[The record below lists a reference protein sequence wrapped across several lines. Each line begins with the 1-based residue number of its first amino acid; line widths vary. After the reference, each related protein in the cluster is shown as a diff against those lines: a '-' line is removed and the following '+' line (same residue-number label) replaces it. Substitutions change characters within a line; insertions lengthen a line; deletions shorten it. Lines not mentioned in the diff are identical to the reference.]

1 MFRNYLKIAW
11 RNIWKNKVYS
21 AINIIGLA
29 IGLAACIVIMLFV
42 FYEKSFDA
50 VHQKNIY
57 RLCEVQKFEG
67 MVAPQNVALSMYPM
81 GPTLVQEFP
90 QIKNFVRSSYME
102 KTDFTYKE
110 KTVFLPR
117 VHRVDST
124 FFSIFD
130 YKLVRGDRKA
140 VLDKPNSVVLT
151 ETSAKK
157 IFDKEDP
164 IGKSVTIYSRD
175 STILQVTGIMED
187 VPLNS
192 HLQFDGL
199 ISFSTARN
207 PNWINNWG
215 GNWLVTYLE
224 LAPNADIAALN
235 KQFPAYLK
243 RHMQNDNWKFYE
255 LFLQSLP
262 EVHSGSTNITHDY
275 QNFRKFDKSYTKVF
289 TIIALIVLLIACI
302 NFMNLSTAR
311 SAERAREVGIRKSVG
326 AHRFQLVAQFIGES
340 ILLVLIALA
349 LAIGIVLLA
358 LPYVRNLSQRDL
370 QLPIF
375 TDPVLLLTIIAGAV
389 GVGVLSGLYPAG
401 YLSSFKP
408 IKVLKGFAQAGKYKS
423 SFRNFLVVLQFS
435 GAVFL
440 IIATVLAIKQLRFML
455 SKDPGFDREQVMT
468 IPFNNGADRKYQLLK
483 EELLKNTLVRGVTAT
498 QQGLGNN
505 LHQSGMLYR
514 GRNQAERTLTAS
526 RAIVD
531 RDFLTLYK
539 IPVIAGKNFSENP
552 YENGR
557 TVIVNE
563 TLAKELLKDQKN
575 GDMQSLIGT
584 QFGFNGMDTLPTIIG
599 IAKDFNFNSL
609 HHNIETLFIFNQKD
623 WGFQEMSV
631 KIDGRRAEQAVA
643 YVQSIWNKHVP
654 ELPMEYTF
662 LDDHFAD
669 LYRADSQVS
678 EFVGILAGLAII
690 ISCLGLFGLAS
701 FAAEKRIREVGIRKV
716 LGASV
721 QSIVTLL
728 SGSFLKLVIIAN
740 IIAWPVAW
748 YMLNNWLQDFAYR
761 IDISWWVFI
770 VTGIVSLLIAL
781 VTVSFQAIR
790 AAVANPVKSLRTE

>member
-1 MFRNYLKIAW
+1 
-11 RNIWKNKVYS
+11 
-21 AINIIGLA
+21 
-29 IGLAACIVIMLFV
+29 
-42 FYEKSFDA
+42 
-50 VHQKNIY
+50 
-57 RLCEVQKFEG
+57 
-67 MVAPQNVALSMYPM
+67 
-81 GPTLVQEFP
+81 
-90 QIKNFVRSSYME
+90 
-102 KTDFTYKE
+102 
-110 KTVFLPR
+110 
-117 VHRVDST
+117 
-124 FFSIFD
+124 
-130 YKLVRGDRKA
+130 
-140 VLDKPNSVVLT
+140 
-151 ETSAKK
+151 
-157 IFDKEDP
+157 
-164 IGKSVTIYSRD
+164 
-175 STILQVTGIMED
+175 
-187 VPLNS
+187 
-192 HLQFDGL
+192 
-199 ISFSTARN
+199 
-207 PNWINNWG
+207 
-215 GNWLVTYLE
+215 
-224 LAPNADIAALN
+224 
-235 KQFPAYLK
+235 
-243 RHMQNDNWKFYE
+243 
-255 LFLQSLP
+255 
-262 EVHSGSTNITHDY
+262 
-275 QNFRKFDKSYTKVF
+275 
-289 TIIALIVLLIACI
+289 
-302 NFMNLSTAR
+302 
-311 SAERAREVGIRKSVG
+311 
-326 AHRFQLVAQFIGES
+326 
-340 ILLVLIALA
+340 
-349 LAIGIVLLA
+349 
-358 LPYVRNLSQRDL
+358 
-370 QLPIF
+370 
-375 TDPVLLLTIIAGAV
+375 
-389 GVGVLSGLYPAG
+389 
-401 YLSSFKP
+401 
-408 IKVLKGFAQAGKYKS
+408 
-423 SFRNFLVVLQFS
+423 
-435 GAVFL
+435 
-440 IIATVLAIKQLRFML
+440 
-455 SKDPGFDREQVMT
+455 MT

-643 YVQSIWNKHVP
+643 DVQSIWNKHVP